1 MRESDAALRQL
12 KPLTPTQLSTH
23 LACAHYTQ
31 LERKRRAGELEV
43 EFMPDPRLEAM
54 RARGAEHERAYIERL
69 RQAGSSIVDLRESKD
84 PGVTLAAMR
93 EGAQIIVQAPLG
105 NDDFSG
111 IADVLLRVEVPSALG
126 AHSYEPADTK
136 LARETR
142 AGTILQLCTYCEMLA
157 AMQGGHPRRFHVV
170 TPMNEEAYR
179 TADFAA
185 YFRLIRTRLR
195 SAVTELPAPRTYPD
209 PVPHC
214 DICNYW
220 QHCDDHRRR
229 DDHASLIAD
238 IRTAHIREFQ
248 RQGIPTLAAIAECE
262 GTLPAEPAR
271 GTRST
276 FARLG
281 HQAKLQLQARS
292 QRLPPVDALPVEP
305 GRGLQRLPEPSPG
318 DVYLD
323 FEGDPFVGDQGLE
336 YLTGYAWRDA
346 KGVLGLEQHWVFDP
360 AAEKA
365 ACERFI
371 DFVMQRLEEHPA
383 LHIYHFGAYEPSAL
397 KRLCARHATRGEELD
412 RLLRGGCFVDLH
424 AIVREAFRIGV
435 ERYGLKELEPL
446 HEFGRK
452 LDLRD
457 AALARRDLELAIELG
472 DADRIT
478 SELKEQVAAYNGED
492 CLSTEALQRWLE
504 RKRSEAIAAG
514 QVIERPAS
522 ADSEPSDE
530 VSERDQRIASL
541 QAALTRHPR
550 EGGGPSSEQAA
561 RALLASML
569 GYCRQEEKNA
579 WWEFFR
585 LRDLPAAEQLEEREM
600 LAGLQFVDVMPKQ
613 GKEKNARHRYSFPPQ
628 DTAIEAGDQVVFTK
642 AEDPNPDGPG
652 TSLTVADIDH
662 AGCTVVFSVGKAAA
676 AVRPTAVFRHQVVG
690 AKPIE
695 NALLNFAE
703 SVRDHGF
710 QTNLE
715 RSGPFAAASQLL
727 LRLPPRLGSGP
738 ESEKRSVPRFTDLTP
753 NLRRPDEPVLD
764 AAKRICRDL
773 DGGVLPI
780 QGPPGS
786 GKTYV
791 GARAIAELARTKKVG
806 VTAVSHKVIDN
817 LLEEVRECMGSGPEF
832 EVQGSD
838 LTPNLRLVHKHSE
851 EPPSGIEYIDDNGD
865 ALGAVGVG
873 TVVGATVWLWSSD
886 DAEGALDYLFIDEAG
901 QMSLAHALAAARAA
915 RNVVLLGDPQQ
926 LEQPTK
932 GAHPDG
938 ADVAALVHVLGKD
951 RATLADD
958 QGLFLDRTWRL
969 HPAICAFTSELYY
982 EGRLR
987 SIDALE
993 RQRLDGDT
1001 PFAGAGLFL
1010 VEVPHEGNQSRSNE
1024 EIDAVARIV
1033 RHLLAGTQWT
1043 DQEARTHPLEPSDV
1057 LVVAPYN
1064 AQVSA
1069 LRRTLAPLSVTRVGT
1084 VDKFQGQEAPI
1095 VIYSCTASSPQ
1106 DAPRGMA
1113 FLYDP
1118 HRFNVATSRARG
1130 AVIVVASPAL
1140 FEPDCRTPE
1149 QMRWANGLCRYREMA
1164 KSLRQIS

>member
-1 MRESDAALRQL
+1 MQKHHSAVEAARL
-12 KPLTPTQLSTH
+12 LTPTQLSTH

-31 LERKRRAGELEV
+31 LERRRRAGELAV

-54 RARGAEHERAYIERL
+54 RARGAEHERTYIERL
-69 RQAGSSIVDLRESKD
+69 RQAGSSIVDLKERKD
-84 PGVTLAAMR
+84 SLATLAAMR
-93 EGAQIIVQAPLG
+93 EGAQVIVQAPLG
-105 NDDFSG
+105 NDDFFG
-111 IADVLLRVEVPSALG
+111 IADVLLRVDEPSALG
-126 AHSYEPADTK
+126 AWSYEPVDTK
-136 LARETR
+136 LARDTR

-157 AMQGGHPRRFHVV
+157 AMQGAQPLRFHVV
-170 TPMNEEAYR
+170 TPTNEEVYR

-185 YFRLIRTRLR
+185 YFRLIRSRLVA
-195 SAVTELPAPRTYPD
+195 AVTPAEAGAQFPQTYPD

-214 DICNYW
+214 DVCNYW
-220 QHCDDHRRR
+220 KYCDDHRRR
-229 DDHASLIAD
+229 DDHPSLIAD
-238 IRTAHIREFQ
+238 IRTAHTREFQ
-248 RQGIPTLAAIAECE
+248 RQGILTLTAIAERR
-262 GTLPAEPAR
+262 GQLPAEPAR

-276 FARLG
+276 FERLG
-281 HQAKLQLQARS
+281 HQARLQFQARS
-292 QRLPPVDALPVEP
+292 LPLPPVDALPIEP
-305 GRGLQRLPEPSPG
+305 LRGLQRLPEPSPG

-323 FEGDPFVGDQGLE
+323 FEGDPFVGDHGLE

-346 KGVLGLEQHWVFDP
+346 QAGLRLEQHWAFDA

-371 DFVMQRLEEHPA
+371 DFVMERLKAHPA

-424 AIVREAFRIGV
+424 AVVREAFRIGV

-446 HEFGRK
+446 HAFGRK
-452 LDLRD
+452 LDLRE
-457 AALARRDLELAIELG
+457 AAFARQDLELAIELSDG
-472 DADRIT
+472 QRIT
-478 SELKEQVAAYNGED
+478 PELKAQVAAYNGED
-492 CLSTEALQRWLE
+492 CFSTEALQRWLE

-514 QVIERPAS
+514 QTIARPAR
-522 ADSEPSDE
+522 ADSAPSEE

-541 QAALTRHPR
+541 RTALTADLPANPQARTA
-550 EGGGPSSEQAA
+550 EQAA

-600 LAGLQFVDVMPKQ
+600 LAGLRFVEVMPKQ
-613 GKEKNARHRYSFPPQ
+613 GKERNARHRYSFPPQ
-628 DTAIEAGDQVVFTK
+628 DTAIDIGDQVVFTK
-642 AEDPNPDGPG
+642 ADDPAPEDSF
-652 TSLTVADIDH
+652 TTLSATDIDH
-662 AGCTVVFSVGKAAA
+662 ANCTVVFSVSGKAAN
-676 AVRPTAVFRHQVVG
+676 VRPTAVFRHQVVKC
-690 AKPIE
+690 KPIE
-695 NALLNFAE
+695 NSLLTFAE

-710 QTNLE
+710 QTT
-715 RSGPFAAASQLL
+715 GPYAAALQLL
-727 LRLPPRLGSGP
+727 LRLPPRRLGSGL
-738 ESEKRSVPRFTDLTP
+738 EFEKRSVTTISALTP
-753 NLRRPDEPVLD
+753 NLGGPLRKPQEPVLE
-764 AAKRICRDL
+764 AAKRVCGEL
-773 DGGVLPI
+773 DRGVLPI

-791 GARAIAELARTKKVG
+791 GARAIAELARTKRVG

-817 LLEEVRECMGSGPEF
+817 LLEEI
-832 EVQGSD
+832 SD
-838 LTPNLRLVHKHSE
+838 SVPPGTLRLVHKHNE
-851 EPPSGIEYIDDNGD
+851 DAPDGIEYVDDNAE
-865 ALGAVGVG
+865 ALNAVRAGN
-873 TVVGATVWLWSSD
+873 VVGATVWLWSSD
-886 DAEGALDYLFIDEAG
+886 DAEASLDYLFVDEAG

-958 QGLFLDRTWRL
+958 QGLFLDRTYRL
-969 HPAICAFTSELYY
+969 HPSICAFTSELYY
-982 EGRLR
+982 EDRLR
-987 SIDALE
+987 SVEGLE

-1001 PFAGAGLFL
+1001 PFAGAGLFF

-1024 EIDAVARIV
+1024 EIEAVARTAQ
-1033 RHLLAGTQWT
+1033 HLLAGTQWT
-1043 DQEARTHPLEPSDV
+1043 DHEGRTRPLEASDV

-1069 LRRTLAPLSVTRVGT
+1069 LRRMLAPLGVTRVGT
-1084 VDKFQGQEAPI
+1084 VDKFQGQEAAI

-1130 AVIVVASPAL
+1130 AVIVVASSAL
-1140 FEPDCRTPE
+1140 FEADCRTPE
-1149 QMRWANGLCRYREMA
+1149 QMQWANGFCRYREMA
-1164 KSLRQIS
+1164 STVNRETFVE

>member
-1 MRESDAALRQL
+1 MRADRHGARPGEPRL
-12 KPLTPTQLSTH
+12 LTPTQLSTH

-54 RARGAEHERAYIERL
+54 RIRGAEHERAYIERL
-69 RQAGSSIVDLRESKD
+69 RLVGSSIVDLREKKD
-84 PGVTLAAMR
+84 AQATLAAMR

-111 IADVLLRVEVPSALG
+111 IADVLLKVEVPSALG
-126 AHSYEPADTK
+126 AWSYEPVDTK

-157 AMQGGHPRRFHVV
+157 AMQGAEPARFHIV
-170 TPMNEEAYR
+170 TPMKEEAYR

-185 YFRLIRTRLR
+185 YFRLIRSRLQ
-195 SAVTELPAPRTYPD
+195 SAVTELPAPETYPD
-209 PVPHC
+209 PVAHC
-214 DICNYW
+214 DVCNYW
-220 QHCDDHRRR
+220 KHCDDQRRR
-229 DDHASLIAD
+229 DDHPSLIAD
-238 IRTAHIREFQ
+238 IRSAQTREFQ
-248 RQGIPTLAAIAECE
+248 RQGIQTLAAIAACE
-262 GTLPAEPAR
+262 GSLPAEPAR
-271 GTRST
+271 GTAST
-276 FARLG
+276 YARLG
-281 HQAKLQLQARS
+281 HQARLQLRARS
-292 QRLPPVDALPVEP
+292 LPLPPVDALPIEP
-305 GRGLQRLPEPSPG
+305 LRGLQRLPEPSPG
-318 DVYLD
+318 DIYLD
-323 FEGDPFVGDQGLE
+323 FEGDPFVGDHGLE

-346 KGVLGLEQHWVFDP
+346 QGALRLEQHWAFDA

-371 DFVMQRLEEHPA
+371 DFMTERLGAHPA

-397 KRLCARHATRGEELD
+397 KRLCARHATRGEALD

-424 AIVREAFRIGV
+424 AVVREAFRIGV
-435 ERYGLKELEPL
+435 ERYGLKELERL

-457 AALARRDLELAIELG
+457 AALARRDLELAIELSDG
-472 DADRIT
+472 ERIT
-478 SELKEQVAAYNGED
+478 AELKAQVAAYNGED

-504 RKRSEAIAAG
+504 RKRSAAIAAG
-514 QVIERPAS
+514 QAIARPAQAS
-522 ADSEPSDE
+522 SEPSEE
-530 VSERDQRIASL
+530 VNARDQRIASL

-550 EGGGPSSEQAA
+550 EAGGPSVPEERTPEQAA

-585 LRDLPAAEQLEEREM
+585 LRDLPAAEHLEEREM
-600 LAGLQFVDVMPKQ
+600 LAGLQFVEVMPRQ
-613 GKEKNARHRYSFPPQ
+613 GKERNARHRYSFSPQ
-628 DTAIEAGDQVVFTK
+628 ETAIEVGKKVVFTK
-642 AEDPNPDGPG
+642 AEDPDPDGFG
-652 TSLTVADIDH
+652 TTLNVTDIDL
-662 AGCTVVFSVGKAAA
+662 AGCTVVFSVSRAIANA
-676 AVRPTAVFRHQVVG
+676 RPTAVLRHQVVSCE
-690 AKPIE
+690 PIE
-695 NALLNFAE
+695 NALLSFAE
-703 SVRDHGF
+703 SVRDQGF
-710 QTNLE
+710 QT
-715 RSGPFAAASQLL
+715 SGPYAAASQLL
-727 LRLPPRLGSGP
+727 LRLPPRRRQGAAGP
-738 ESEKRSVPRFTDLTP
+738 
-753 NLRRPDEPVLD
+753 LRGPDEPVLD
-764 AAKRICRDL
+764 AAKRVCKEL

-786 GKTYV
+786 GKTYA

-817 LLEEVRECMGSGPEF
+817 LLEEIRDCLASGAP
-832 EVQGSD
+832 
-838 LTPNLRLVHKHSE
+838 PLRLVHQHDE
-851 EPPSGIEYIDDNGD
+851 EPPPGIEYVPNKAKSLSAVGP
-865 ALGAVGVG
+865 GAVVG
-873 TVVGATVWLWSSD
+873 DTVWLWSRD
-886 DAEGALDYLFIDEAG
+886 DAEGSLDYLFIDEAG

-958 QGLFLDRTWRL
+958 QGLFLDRTYRL
-969 HPAICAFTSELYY
+969 HPNICSFTSELYY

-987 SIDALE
+987 SIDELAG
-993 RQRLDGDT
+993 QRLEGDT

-1033 RHLLAGTQWT
+1033 RHLLAETQWT
-1043 DQEARTHPLEPSDV
+1043 DQEGRTRPLEPSDV

-1069 LRRTLAPLSVTRVGT
+1069 LRRTLAPLGVTRVGT

-1149 QMRWANGLCRYREMA
+1149 QMRWANGLCRYREVA
-1164 KSLRQIS
+1164 TPIPAWEQR

>member
-1 MRESDAALRQL
+1 MEVRS
-12 KPLTPTQLSTH
+12 LTPTQLSTH

-31 LERKRRAGELEV
+31 LERKRRAGELVV
-43 EFMPDPRLEAM
+43 EFMPDTGLEAM
-54 RARGAEHERAYIERL
+54 RRRGEEHERAYIERL
-69 RQAGSSIVDLRESKD
+69 GHENVSDLRESRD
-84 PGVTLAAMR
+84 PGATLAAMR
-93 EGAQIIVQAPLG
+93 KGVQAIVQAPLG
-105 NDDFSG
+105 NDTFFG
-111 IADVLLRVEVPSALG
+111 IADVLLRVEVPSSLG
-126 AHSYEPADTK
+126 AWSYEPVDTK

-157 AMQGGHPRRFHVV
+157 AMQGVEPARFHVV
-170 TPMNEEAYR
+170 TPLAEETYR

-185 YFRLIRTRLR
+185 YFRLIRSRLK
-195 SAVTELPAPRTYPD
+195 SAVAQTPAPATYPD
-209 PVPHC
+209 PVSHC

-220 QHCDDHRRR
+220 KHCGDQRRR
-229 DDHASLIAD
+229 DDHPSLIAD
-238 IRTAHIREFQ
+238 IRVAQTREFQ
-248 RQGIPTLAAIAECE
+248 RQGIATLTAIA
-262 GTLPAEPAR
+262 GVGGKLPAEPAR

-276 FARLG
+276 FERLG

-292 QRLPPVDALPVEP
+292 QPLPPVDALPIEP
-305 GRGLQRLPEPSPG
+305 LRGLQRMPEPSPG

-323 FEGDPFVGDQGLE
+323 FEGDPFVGEHGLE
-336 YLTGYAWRDA
+336 YLTGYAWRDT
-346 KGVLGLEQHWVFDP
+346 KGVLRLSQDWALD
-360 AAEKA
+360 AASEKA

-371 DFVMQRLEEHPA
+371 DFVAQRLEEYPT

-397 KRLCARHATRGEELD
+397 KRLCARYATRNDALD
-412 RLLRGGCFVDLH
+412 RLLRGGCFIDLH
-424 AIVREAFRIGV
+424 AVVREAFRIGV

-446 HEFGRK
+446 HGFVRK

-457 AALARRDLELAIELG
+457 AALARQDLELAIELS
-472 DADRIT
+472 DSRRIT
-478 SELKEQVAAYNGED
+478 DELKQQVAAYNGED
-492 CLSTEALQRWLE
+492 CFSTEALQRWIE
-504 RKRSEAIAAG
+504 GKRAEAIAAG
-514 QVIERPAS
+514 QPIQRPVQAS
-522 ADSEPSDE
+522 SEPSEE
-530 VSERDQRIASL
+530 VSKRDQRIATL
-541 QAALTRHPR
+541 RAELTADLPADPEERNPK
-550 EGGGPSSEQAA
+550 QAA

-585 LRDLPAAEQLEEREM
+585 LRELPVSDQIEEREM
-600 LAGLQFVDVMPKQ
+600 LAGLQFAGVEPKQ
-613 GKEKNARHRYSFPPQ
+613 GRERNERHRYSFPPQ
-628 DTAIEAGDQVVFTK
+628 DTAIDVGDDVVFTK
-642 AEDPNPDGPG
+642 PEDPTPEPRS
-652 TSLTVADIDH
+652 TKLKVAEIDH
-662 AGCTVVFSVGKAAA
+662 AAGSVIFSVPAAA
-676 AVRPTAVFRHQVVG
+676 ANARPTAVFRHGVVPG
-690 AKPIE
+690 EPIE
-695 NALLNFAE
+695 NSLLTFAA
-703 SVRDHGF
+703 SIRDHGF
-710 QTNLE
+710 T
-715 RSGPFAAASQLL
+715 STAPFAAASQLV
-727 LRLPPRLGSGP
+727 LRLPPHIDSP
-738 ESEKRSVPRFTDLTP
+738 
-753 NLRRPDEPVLD
+753 LRKPDEPMID
-764 AAKRICRDL
+764 AAKRVCRSL
-773 DGGVLPI
+773 DGSVLPI

-817 LLEEVRECMGSGPEF
+817 LLGEIGDSGSK
-832 EVQGSD
+832 
-838 LTPNLRLVHKHSE
+838 LRLAHKDKG
-851 EPPSGIEYIDDNGD
+851 EPPHGIEYLDDN
-865 ALGAVGVG
+865 AETLSAVSAG

-886 DAEGALDYLFIDEAG
+886 DAEGVLDYLFIDEAG

-932 GAHPDG
+932 GAHPEG

-982 EGRLR
+982 EGRLL
-987 SIDALE
+987 SVDGLE

-1001 PFAGAGLFL
+1001 PFAGSGLFL

-1024 EIDAVARIV
+1024 EISAVERIV
-1033 RHLLAGTQWT
+1033 RRLLAGTRWT
-1043 DQEARTHPLEPSDV
+1043 DHEGRTRPLAPSDI

-1069 LRRTLAPLSVTRVGT
+1069 LRRALAPFGVERVGT
-1084 VDKFQGQEAPI
+1084 VDKFQGQEAAI

-1130 AVIVVASPAL
+1130 AVIVVSSPAL
-1140 FEPDCRTPE
+1140 FEADCRTPE
-1149 QMRWANGLCRYREMA
+1149 QMRWANGLCRFREVA
-1164 KSLRQIS
+1164 KQVFIN